1 MSKARDTANVL
12 SNELLNTDYFEVS
25 NNASGDKRLHIK
37 ADGGHAL
44 MFDDVG
50 SKGIS
55 INDGAGNFHLVSGV
69 GDANEHKV
77 SSDNNSSGAAK
88 LGFASDGTS
97 GYIYAGRAD
106 VGTTGNTPS
115 WDMGWRLD
123 ESGLFASD
131 NVNADGLHNAT
142 SMNDRRQIASQDGA
156 FGKAICKAWAS
167 FEQNGTHSLFRSF
180 NCSSISD
187 QGTGYSRIAMN
198 RTTYIANDAA
208 VTVGENPNGDGGN
221 GGGPDAAWNNPYAI
235 SNGSIQFDL
244 RNTSNSGTDKRYAAF
259 VLYS

>member
-12 SNELLNTDYFEVS
+12 SNDLLNTGYFEVS
-25 NNASGDKRLHIK
+25 NNAGGDKRLHVK
-37 ADGGHAL
+37 ADQGHAL

-55 INDGAGNFHLVSGV
+55 INDGYGNFHIVSGV
-69 GDANEHKV
+69 GDANEHK
-77 SSDNNSSGAAK
+77 SATGGGGSGAAK
-88 LGFASDGTS
+88 LGFGSDGANGMVYVGS
-97 GYIYAGRAD
+97 AP
-106 VGTTGNTPS
+106 VGTTGNAPS
-115 WDMGWRLD
+115 WGMGWRLD

-131 NVNADGLHNAT
+131 NVNTDGLHHGT

-167 FEQNGTHSLFRSF
+167 FEQNGTHSLYRSF

-208 VTVGENPNGDGGN
+208 IGFAENPNGDGGN
-221 GGGPDAAWNNPYAI
+221 AGGPDAAWNDPYPI
-235 SNGSIQFDL
+235 SGGSIQFDV
-244 RNTSNSGTDKRYAAF
+244 RSYSNAGTDKRWASF